1 MDQNRSGSKP
11 ASVSESLSRG
21 KEAIGAAAGEAMTAA
36 ASDLQA
42 IRNDLNNL
50 KDTLAKFMG
59 QATHEAARSAREV
72 SASFSGQVR
81 DAVGDAGDVA
91 SSLADK
97 GSQFASTAGD
107 QAKTLA
113 GEIEAMARRNPLGVL
128 AGAVAIGF
136 LIGVWRRRS

>member
-1 MDQNRSGSKP
+1 
-11 ASVSESLSRG
+11 
-21 KEAIGAAAGEAMTAA
+21 MTAA

-42 IRNDLNNL
+42 IRIDLNNL
-50 KDTLAKFMG
+50 NDTLAKFMD
-59 QATHEAARSAREV
+59 QATHEAGRSAREV
-72 SASFSGQVR
+72 SASVSGRVR
-81 DAVGDAGDVA
+81 DAVGEAGDVA